1 MANQNL
7 QQPSSSWPT
16 TRSAEGSTSMIERTE
31 KAAEQA
37 AGSAIDKVR
46 SVKTGISEQ
55 RNQVAERIRR
65 VGNAMRESGDR
76 VRKEDEMA
84 ADYFR
89 MASQGI
95 DRAAS
100 YVTSAD
106 FATIAGDTQEF
117 IRKRPAVFFGGAFLV
132 GLAAGRFLRASGG
145 AITSSSGT
153 FRPMGAYDS
162 SSRGSKRL
170 PGEEAATPTPSSS
183 ASSSPAPS
191 SSATPAANPAPDTG
205 VRWSATAQGSGP
217 AKPPAGP
224 SDTGDNPHAGSRS
237 RLP

>member
-16 TRSAEGSTSMIERTE
+16 TRNPEGSASMIERTE

-37 AGSAIDKVR
+37 TDSAIEKVR
-46 SVKTGISEQ
+46 AVKTGIAEQ
-55 RNQVAERIRR
+55 RDQLAERIRR
-65 VGNAMRESGDR
+65 VGTAMRESGDR

-84 ADYFR
+84 ADYLR
-89 MASQGI
+89 MASQRI
-95 DRAAS
+95 DRVAS

-106 FATIAGDTQEF
+106 LSTMAGDTQEF

-132 GLAAGRFLRASGG
+132 GLAAGRFLKASSG
-145 AITSSSGT
+145 AIPSSSVASSPKAS
-153 FRPMGAYDS
+153 RPMESYDS

-170 PGEEAATPTPSSS
+170 PSEGTAS
-183 ASSSPAPS
+183 ASS
-191 SSATPAANPAPDTG
+191 PAPDTG
-205 VRWSATAQGSGP
+205 VRWSAPAQSPGAPP
-217 AKPPAGP
+217 AKPPATTVAGEANP
-224 SDTGDNPHAGSRS
+224 SAGSRP